1 MRGGRAEATRA
12 EGRRVMQDAMQDVMA
27 AAREACSAEA
37 YASGNS
43 TLTPDEVLRATC
55 DVEANLR
62 DPFGDGDQSFLEI
75 VSIVDRRN
83 ARVDPE
89 KQALKNLW
97 CDAGDFFGA
106 FSAAIRACG
115 YKKGLGITREPE
127 TGLSPFMLAC
137 ALGDAM
143 RVRAALAAAH
153 EAGEEATFRL
163 LERRETNLRVPPL
176 HAVVIGANNKMTT
189 EAGVKN
195 QCPWSHNAD
204 HVQVARQL
212 LDAGARP
219 DAKDVCGYTMFH
231 RCTSAPQQTWEITL
245 EIGKLLLDARV
256 DPNALNRF
264 GDPPLG
270 EVAMGNKIA
279 CALLLL
285 EAGANPMQG
294 NHFER
299 SMTPDAL
306 VRQMP
311 GHYDLAA
318 AFSHAITRKCVN
330 GTQRLQGRPVVLH
343 GLNKAELN
351 GIRGVC
357 GRLFPL
363 KQRYAVTVRLV
374 GCSEQELLV
383 QIKNLRA
390 VRGLEGQRVVLVGL
404 SREELNGR
412 EGVCGMLDDVRGR
425 YAVRL
430 DGDSADV
437 NVKPQN
443 LEAAGSQVTCLQCG
457 KTAVRMDKCGKCFK
471 VHFCGAACVAAGW
484 AAHAESCKASR
495 AGQIKLDP
503 RTCGPP
509 HWSVYDVPAG
519 RERTTIVK
527 VQVPLPRFLE
537 GLEEDQSS
545 ILVYN
550 CKHDLD
556 FFVGKG
562 TCPQSY
568 AALRAV
574 VCSPAKNA
582 HEQLLGRKAYLS
594 AKCHSDGT
602 VTIDCQDPLPPQNW

>member
-1 MRGGRAEATRA
+1 MR
-12 EGRRVMQDAMQDVMA
+12 DAMQDIMP
-27 AAREACSAEA
+27 AAREASSAEA
-37 YASGNS
+37 YASGLS

-55 DVEANLR
+55 DVEANAR
-62 DPFGDGDQSFLEI
+62 DPFGDGDQSFLDM
-75 VSIVDRRN
+75 VSVVDRR
-83 ARVDPE
+83 RPKVDLE
-89 KQALKNLW
+89 RQALKNLW

-106 FSAAIRACG
+106 FFVAIRACG
-115 YKKGLGITREPE
+115 YQKGVGMTREPE

-137 ALGDAM
+137 ALGDVRRA
-143 RVRAALAAAH
+143 RAALAAAH

-176 HAVVIGANNKMTT
+176 HAVIIGANNKMTT
-189 EAGVKN
+189 EAGVKK

-204 HVQVARQL
+204 HVQVARLL

-219 DAKDVCGYTMFH
+219 DSKDVCGYTMFH
-231 RCTSAPQQTWEITL
+231 RCTSAPKQTWEITL
-245 EIGKLLLDARV
+245 EIGKLLLDTRA
-256 DPNALNRF
+256 DPDALNRF

-270 EVAMGNKIA
+270 EVAMGNKVE

-285 EAGANPMQG
+285 EAGASPMQG

-299 SMTPDAL
+299 SITPDVLA
-306 VRQMP
+306 RYQP
-311 GHYDLAA
+311 GCYDLAD
-318 AFSHAITRKCVN
+318 AFSHAITRKCIN

-343 GLNKAELN
+343 GLNKKELN

-357 GRLFPL
+357 GRLFSL
-363 KQRYAVTVRLV
+363 KQRYAVTVRHV
-374 GCSEQELLV
+374 DGSEQELLV

-412 EGVCGMLDDVRGR
+412 EGVCGMLDEVRGR

-430 DGDSADV
+430 AGDSEDV

-443 LEAAGSQVTCLQCG
+443 LEAAGTQITCLQCG

-495 AGQIKLDP
+495 AGQTKLDP
-503 RTCGPP
+503 RTCGGPM
-509 HWSVYDVPAG
+509 HGAVYDVPEG
-519 RERTTIVK
+519 RGRTTIVK
-527 VQVPLPRFLE
+527 VQVPLPSYVPSLPGDRGAGV
-537 GLEEDQSS
+537 GLEEDESV

-556 FFVGKG
+556 FFVDKGK
-562 TCPQSY
+562 CPQGY
-568 AALRAV
+568 AALHAAV
-574 VCSPAKNA
+574 CCPAKNA
-582 HEQLLGRKAYLS
+582 HQQLLGRKVYLS

>member
-1 MRGGRAEATRA
+1 
-12 EGRRVMQDAMQDVMA
+12 
-27 AAREACSAEA
+27 
-37 YASGNS
+37 
-43 TLTPDEVLRATC
+43 
-55 DVEANLR
+55 
-62 DPFGDGDQSFLEI
+62 
-75 VSIVDRRN
+75 
-83 ARVDPE
+83 
-89 KQALKNLW
+89 
-97 CDAGDFFGA
+97 
-106 FSAAIRACG
+106 
-115 YKKGLGITREPE
+115 
-127 TGLSPFMLAC
+127 
-137 ALGDAM
+137 
-143 RVRAALAAAH
+143 
-153 EAGEEATFRL
+153 
-163 LERRETNLRVPPL
+163 
-176 HAVVIGANNKMTT
+176 
-189 EAGVKN
+189 
-195 QCPWSHNAD
+195 
-204 HVQVARQL
+204 
-212 LDAGARP
+212 
-219 DAKDVCGYTMFH
+219 
-231 RCTSAPQQTWEITL
+231 
-245 EIGKLLLDARV
+245 V